1 MRVLIFGTGNY
12 YKRYKKWFSKQEVVA
27 ILDNAV
33 EKQNTI
39 LDGIKVYSPD
49 KVVDLGYDYIF
60 VLSFYY
66 EEMKSQLVNLGVS
79 KDKICH
85 FFQLYKFID
94 DNRLMHSASYYGIL
108 PEEIEQQKKETILLL
123 SADLD
128 LQSGPAKVLV
138 RMAQIIKQHG
148 QKVVIGTMQDGTL
161 RKTLVEENI
170 PVIVD
175 SDLQVANMKD
185 IVWTHGFK
193 KILCNTIG
201 FYAFILDRD
210 ISTPVIWWL
219 HDSEFFMH
227 GIESDE
233 IQNTNCENLEIK
245 SVGNIPAKA
254 IQKYWSNVKVS
265 NLLYGVP
272 NTSIELNDTCVKNED
287 SISFLTL
294 GYIEKRKG
302 QDILLEAIESLEDNI
317 RNKAKFYFVGND
329 TSVMAKEIKEKA
341 KDIPEIIMTGMVDE
355 EEKRRL
361 FANADVLICPSRE
374 DPMPAVVTEAMMN
387 GVPCI
392 MSDAVGQ
399 AEFIINRE
407 NGFKFKS
414 QNVKELADNISWCM
428 ENRTQ
433 LHQIGKVSK
442 SIYENKFSM
451 EAYDKEII
459 ETVIN
464 G

>member
-1 MRVLIFGTGNY
+1 
-12 YKRYKKWFSKQEVVA
+12 
-27 ILDNAV
+27 
-33 EKQNTI
+33 
-39 LDGIKVYSPD
+39 
-49 KVVDLGYDYIF
+49 
-60 VLSFYY
+60 
-66 EEMKSQLVNLGVS
+66 
-79 KDKICH
+79 
-85 FFQLYKFID
+85 
-94 DNRLMHSASYYGIL
+94 
-108 PEEIEQQKKETILLL
+108 
-123 SADLD
+123 
-128 LQSGPAKVLV
+128 
-138 RMAQIIKQHG
+138 
-148 QKVVIGTMQDGTL
+148 
-161 RKTLVEENI
+161 
-170 PVIVD
+170 
-175 SDLQVANMKD
+175 
-185 IVWTHGFK
+185 
-193 KILCNTIG
+193 
-201 FYAFILDRD
+201 
-210 ISTPVIWWL
+210 
-219 HDSEFFMH
+219 
-227 GIESDE
+227 
-233 IQNTNCENLEIK
+233 
-245 SVGNIPAKA
+245 
-254 IQKYWSNVKVS
+254 
-265 NLLYGVP
+265 
-272 NTSIELNDTCVKNED
+272 
-287 SISFLTL
+287 
-294 GYIEKRKG
+294 
-302 QDILLEAIESLEDNI
+302 
-317 RNKAKFYFVGND
+317 
-329 TSVMAKEIKEKA
+329 MAKEIKEKA